1 MHKVGIH
8 IQQNLRKLEV
18 HREPISVL
26 SSAKTK
32 QEAFSKQK
40 EVTFIIQE
48 RMLSTVRL
56 DSKISLWQQH
66 KIFTVYLEGSSW

>member
-18 HREPISVL
+18 QREPISVL

-48 RMLSTVRL
+48 NAFN
-56 DSKISLWQQH
+56 SK
-66 KIFTVYLEGSSW
+66 TG

>member
-48 RMLSTVRL
+48 NAFN
-56 DSKISLWQQH
+56 SKTGQQD
-66 KIFTVYLEGSSW
+66 ITLTAA